1 MKLRW
6 MLSAAAMLLLTQAQA
21 ADPKA
26 VEAMMQKN
34 GCFACHSVE
43 QKIIGPSYRDVAKR
57 YAGQSDAPA
66 KLVAKVKNGGGG
78 VWGNMG
84 MPPHPTLKDDDI
96 HAMIDWVLSHK
107 P

>member
-6 MLSAAAMLLLTQAQA
+6 MLPAAALLLTAQA
-21 ADPKA
+21 YADPKA

-43 QKIIGPSYRDVAKR
+43 QKIIGPSYREVSKR
-57 YAGQSDAPA
+57 YAGQADAPA

-78 VWGNMG
+78 VWGQMG
-84 MPPHPTLKDDDI
+84 MPPHPNLKDDDI
-96 HAMIDWVLSHK
+96 RAMIDWVLDHK
-107 P
+107 

>member
-6 MLSAAAMLLLTQAQA
+6 MLSAATLLLLTQAQA

-43 QKIIGPSYRDVAKR
+43 QKIIGPSYREVAKR
-57 YAGQSDAPA
+57 YAGQADAPA

-78 VWGNMG
+78 AWGNMG

>member
-6 MLSAAAMLLLTQAQA
+6 MLSAATLMLVGQAHA
-21 ADPKA
+21 NDPKA

-43 QKIIGPSYRDVAKR
+43 QKIIGPAYRDVAKR
-57 YAGQSDAPA
+57 YAGQADAPA

-78 VWGNMG
+78 VWGQMG
-84 MPPHPTLKDDDI
+84 MPPHPNLKDDDI
-96 HAMIDWVLSHK
+96 RAMIGWVLDHK
-107 P
+107 

>member
-6 MLSAAAMLLLTQAQA
+6 MLPAAALLLTAQA
-21 ADPKA
+21 YADAKA

-43 QKIIGPSYRDVAKR
+43 QKIIGPSYREVAKR
-57 YAGQSDAPA
+57 YAGQADAPA

-78 VWGNMG
+78 VWGQMG
-84 MPPHPTLKDDDI
+84 MPPHPNLKDDDI
-96 HAMIDWVLSHK
+96 RAMIGWVLDHK
-107 P
+107 

>member
-6 MLSAAAMLLLTQAQA
+6 MLFATAVLFAARIQA

-26 VEAMMQKN
+26 AEALMQKS

-43 QKIIGPSYRDVAKR
+43 QKIIGPSYREVAKR
-57 YAGQSDAPA
+57 YAGQADAPA
-66 KLVAKVKNGGGG
+66 KLAAKVKHGGGG
-78 VWGNMG
+78 VWGPVG

-96 HAMIDWVLSHK
+96 HAMIGWVLDHK
-107 P
+107 

>member
-6 MLSAAAMLLLTQAQA
+6 MLSAAILMLVGQAHA
-21 ADPKA
+21 NDPKA

-43 QKIIGPSYRDVAKR
+43 QKIIGPAYRDVAKR
-57 YAGQSDAPA
+57 YAGQADAPA

-78 VWGNMG
+78 VWGQMG
-84 MPPHPTLKDDDI
+84 MPPHPNLKDDDI
-96 HAMIDWVLSHK
+96 RAMIDWVLDHK
-107 P
+107 